1 MMNWIGILF
10 LLSVSSWSQ
19 AGMMNYEF
27 KTEKECLNYFDENLD
42 WVKSET
48 QNFYNA
54 KYKVK
59 KYELKKVGELWASCI
74 HKDSL
79 PGQK

>member
-1 MMNWIGILF
+1 
-10 LLSVSSWSQ
+10 
-19 AGMMNYEF
+19 MMNYEF
-27 KTEKECLNYFDENLD
+27 KTEKECWNYFDENLD

-74 HKDSL
+74 HKNSL
-79 PGQK
+79 PGPK

>member
-1 MMNWIGILF
+1 MNWIGILF

-27 KTEKECLNYFDENLD
+27 KTEKKCWNYFDTTLCLS
-42 WVKSET
+42 KSET
-48 QNFYNA
+48 INFYNS

-59 KYELKKVGELWASCI
+59 NYEHKKLGKFWVSCI

>member
-1 MMNWIGILF
+1 MDWIGLLF
-10 LLSVSSWSQ
+10 LLSVSSWTQ

-27 KTEKECLNYFDENLD
+27 KTEKKCWNYFDTTLGLS
-42 WVKSET
+42 KSET
-48 QNFYNA
+48 INFYNS

-59 KYELKKVGELWASCI
+59 NYEHKKLGKFWVSCI